1 MIIDVHVHTF
11 PEKIAAH
18 ALETL
23 SGNSH
28 TRPFSDGTVKG
39 LRASMSEA
47 GITLSVIQPVATRQ
61 EQVVRIND
69 TAMKINAGE
78 AAGILSFG
86 GLHPDFSDWDTELSR
101 IHEAG
106 IIGIKIHPVY
116 QGVPIDDERYVKI
129 LARAGELGLLVMI
142 HAGFDI
148 GFPENDY
155 AIPERIARALD
166 MAGNVRVILAHMGG
180 WRFWN
185 DAVRFFTGRENV
197 YIDTA
202 FSLGKF
208 VPNGDGYYSGGD
220 ECIMLRDDEFV
231 DIVRAF
237 GSERVLFGTD
247 SPWASQSDCVK
258 AVTSLGLSNDEK
270 EGILHRNA
278 LKLLGVAITERMACA
293 KSPH

>member
-23 SGNSH
+23 SHNSH
-28 TRPFSDGTVKG
+28 TRPFSDGTVRG
-39 LRASMSEA
+39 LRESMSEA
-47 GITLSVIQPVATRQ
+47 GVTLSVIQPVATRP
-61 EQVVRIND
+61 EQVTRIND

-78 AAGILSFG
+78 SAGIISFG
-86 GLHPDFSDWDTELSR
+86 GIHPCFSDCDAELSR

-116 QGVPIDDERYVKI
+116 QGVPIDDERYVRI
-129 LARAGELGLLVMI
+129 LSRAGELGLIVMI

-155 AIPERIARALD
+155 ALPERISRALD

-180 WRFWN
+180 WRCWN
-185 DAVRFFTGRENV
+185 DAVRFFPKRENV

-220 ECIMLRDDEFV
+220 ECMMLRDDEFV

-247 SPWASQSDCVK
+247 SPWAPQSDCVR
-258 AVTSLGLSNDEK
+258 AVMSLGLSDDEK
-270 EGILHRNA
+270 RNILHGNA
-278 LKLLGVAITERMACA
+278 LKLLRA
-293 KSPH
+293 

>member
-1 MIIDVHVHTF
+1 MTSKVIDVHTHTF

-18 ALETL
+18 ALEVL
-23 SGNSH
+23 SHNSH
-28 TRPFSDGTVKG
+28 TRPFSDGTISG
-39 LRASMSEA
+39 LRASMNES
-47 GITLSVIQPVATRQ
+47 GVTLSVIQPVATRP
-61 EQVVRIND
+61 EQVTRIND

-78 AAGILSFG
+78 SAGVISFG
-86 GLHPDFSDWDTELSR
+86 GIHPDFSDWDTELSR
-101 IHEAG
+101 IHENE

-116 QGVPIDDERYVKI
+116 QGVPIDDERYVRI

-155 AIPERIARALD
+155 ALPERISRALD

-180 WRFWN
+180 WRCWD
-185 DAVRFFTGRENV
+185 DAVKFFAGRENV

-220 ECIMLRDDEFV
+220 ECMMLRDDEFV
-231 DIVRAF
+231 GIVRAF

-247 SPWASQSDCVK
+247 SPWASQSDCVR
-258 AVTSLGLSNDEK
+258 ALMSLGLSDNEN
-270 EGILHRNA
+270 GNILHGNA
-278 LKLLGVAITERMACA
+278 LKLLGVPITNN
-293 KSPH
+293 S

>member
-28 TRPFSDGTVKG
+28 TRPFSDGTVNG
-39 LRASMSEA
+39 LRAQMSEA
-47 GITLSVIQPVATRQ
+47 GITLSVIQPVATRP

-78 AAGILSFG
+78 SAGIISFG
-86 GLHPDFSDWDTELSR
+86 GIHPDFSDWNAELSR
-101 IHEAG
+101 IHENG

-116 QGVPIDDERYVKI
+116 QGVPVDDERYVRI
-129 LARAGELGLLVMI
+129 LARAGELGLIVMI

-155 AIPERIARALD
+155 ALPERIVRAID
-166 MAGNVRVILAHMGG
+166 MAGNCRVILAHMGG
-180 WRFWN
+180 WRCWN
-185 DAVRFFTGRENV
+185 DAVRFFTGRKNV

-220 ECIMLRDDEFV
+220 ECMMLRDDEFV
-231 DIVRAF
+231 KIVRAF

-247 SPWASQSDCVK
+247 SPWASQSDCVR
-258 AVTSLGLSNDEK
+258 AVMSLELSDDEK
-270 EGILHRNA
+270 KNILCGNA
-278 LKLLGVAITERMACA
+278 LKFLGASIIDDI
-293 KSPH
+293 